1 MADNNNPIKYS
12 DLVKPDDSITKL
24 IAQLDQLSDAY
35 MNTLNNIK
43 TEAITVKAALAGVSG
58 ATESGRKSIQGATS
72 DADKLA
78 KAAREV
84 RFAESENA
92 KTLAQ
97 LNQARKEANEINKL
111 VTRLN
116 QSAEGSYNRLSAQY
130 SLNKIYLNN
139 MTVEEREATEEGRN
153 LVAETKAIYEEM
165 KRLQEA
171 TGKTSLNVGN
181 YSDAAKG
188 LTTQIENQTKQLAL
202 WRLEG
207 KQGSA
212 EYQALADE
220 TAQLREAVKATTKEI
235 TNMASETST
244 LDSVMSLAAGASG
257 GFAAYTGAM
266 ELFGSE
272 NEAVE
277 EAQKKLQAA
286 IALTSGVQAIQ
297 NALLKQSALMLGINR
312 IQQAALS
319 KAKVYDRLVTMQG
332 TKATLGATI
341 AQKAFNLVASAN
353 PYVLLA
359 IALITVIGALVAFSS
374 STKQAAEQQNR
385 LNELEKAH
393 LDYLDLEAGKLERV
407 SNDRIRALE
416 RELQIATARNAG
428 TTEIRKIE
436 DKLAAERR
444 RANAEQRGFY
454 ATEIKELDDNR
465 AKLDQ
470 YRKSLIKLNELKA
483 QGNKKIVWDVELD
496 GNIET
501 YKVDDAIN
509 IAQAKIDNYGR
520 MVDIAVNLTTEKSDL
535 DTADAV
541 TAAKRQQEQKDAY
554 KTELDLLRKAEDA
567 KNALIQNSYDRQRAT
582 TKAAN
587 ARQIADLQYQLKTDA
602 NLTARGRAAINATIV
617 ALRQQLTNDLV
628 DLENQ
633 ERAQILSARRATEDA
648 TIAAMVDSSTKQR
661 EQLRVQY
668 DRQIEDI
675 QTRLATE
682 RGLTEEQAAELNKQ
696 LLAIRQQYAND
707 LSNLNNQI
715 NIDQLN
721 KEANAIQ
728 LRIDAVREGSA
739 EEIAL
744 RTELLQKQRAL
755 ELAQNKQLAE
765 ELRQD
770 ESAIN
775 AKWDAEI
782 LKQTTELNNQRALML
797 FDQTQALEASE
808 FDLIRN
814 SEARKTRFRLQQER
828 DRLKKILELNKTA
841 GVKMTEQEVKTIQN
855 TIDKINQEI
864 DKSKGDERG
873 QDIYGLFGLNLD
885 DDQKEAINTSLSFAM
900 EALNTFM
907 DAKLAAADAAVTA
920 ADKEVDSA
928 QRALDAELNARANG
942 YASSVVQAQKEL
954 DLAKKTQDK
963 ALKDQ
968 QKAQKQQAAIQTI
981 QQIGN
986 LVTATALIWSQ
997 LGFPWAI
1004 PAIAV
1009 MWGSFALAKIKA
1021 AQLTK
1026 SANGGGESESYGDGT
1041 VELLGGGSHQS
1052 GNDVDLGRKP
1062 NGTRRRAEGGEF
1074 FAVINKRNS
1083 RRFRRIIPDVINS
1096 LNRGTFAQKYLN
1108 AYNTDG
1114 VNITVTNNAPELREL
1129 KEDVNAIR
1137 KASQNRTFVDGNGN
1151 TVIFYKNLKTTIKPS

>member
-24 IAQLDQLSDAY
+24 IAQLDQLGDAY

-43 TEAITVKAALAGVSG
+43 SEAITVKAALQGVSG
-58 ATESGRKSIQGATS
+58 ATETGRKSIQGATS

-92 KTLAQ
+92 KTLAT
-97 LNQARKEANEINKL
+97 LNQARKEANELNKL
-111 VTRLN
+111 IVRRN
-116 QSAEGSYNRLSAQY
+116 QAAEGSYNKLSAQY
-130 SLNKIYLNN
+130 SINKIYLNN
-139 MTVEEREATEEGRN
+139 MTVEEREATEEGRK
-153 LVAETKAIYEEM
+153 LVAETKAIYDEM

-202 WRLEG
+202 LRLEG
-207 KQGSA
+207 KQGTA
-212 EYQALADE
+212 EYQNLAKE
-220 TAQLREAVKATTKEI
+220 TAVLRDAVKDATKEI
-235 TNMASETST
+235 TNMASDTST
-244 LDSVMSLAAGASG
+244 LDSVLGLAAGASG
-257 GFAAYTGAM
+257 GFAAYTGAL
-266 ELFGSE
+266 ELFGGES
-272 NEAVE
+272 EAVE

-286 IALTSGVQAIQ
+286 IALTTGVQAIQ
-297 NALLKQSALMLGINR
+297 NAVQKQSALMLGISR
-312 IQQAALS
+312 IQQAALT

-332 TKATLGATI
+332 TKATLAATV
-341 AQKAFNLVASAN
+341 AQKAFNLIASAN

-359 IALITVIGALVAFSS
+359 VALITVIGALVAFSS
-374 STKQAAEQQNR
+374 GTKQAAEQQNR
-385 LNELEKAH
+385 LNELQKAH
-393 LDYLDLEAGKLERV
+393 LDYLDIEAGKLTTV
-407 SNDRIRALE
+407 SNERIRALE
-416 RELQIATARNAG
+416 RELQIAQARNAG

-465 AKLDQ
+465 AKLEQ

-483 QGNKKIVWDVELD
+483 QRNKKIVWDVELD

-582 TKAAN
+582 TQAAN

-633 ERAQILSARRATEDA
+633 ERAQILSARRATQDA
-648 TIAAMVDSSTKQR
+648 EIAAMVEGSTKQQ

-668 DRQIEDI
+668 ERQIEDI
-675 QTRLATE
+675 QTRLETE
-682 RGLTEEQAAELNKQ
+682 RGLTEEQTAELNKQ

-707 LSNLNNQI
+707 VAKLNDQI

-728 LRIDAVREGSA
+728 LRLDAVREGSA

-755 ELAQNKQLAE
+755 ELAQNRQLAADV
-765 ELRQD
+765 RQSEAD
-770 ESAIN
+770 IN

-782 LKQTTELNNQRALML
+782 LKQTTELNQQRALML
-797 FDQTQALEASE
+797 FDQQQALAQSE
-808 FDLIRN
+808 FDLLRN
-814 SEARKTRFRLQQER
+814 SEARKTQFALAAEKARLQ
-828 DRLKKILELNKTA
+828 KILELNKTA
-841 GVKMTEQEVKTIQN
+841 GVKMTDEQVQTIQN
-855 TIDKINQEI
+855 IIAKIDQEI
-864 DKSKGDERG
+864 QQSKGDERG
-873 QDIYGLFGLNLD
+873 NDIYGLFGLNLD
-885 DDQKEAINTSLSFAM
+885 DDQKEAISTSVSFAM
-900 EALNTFM
+900 EQLQTFL
-907 DAKLAAADAAVTA
+907 DAKLAAADAAVAA

-928 QRALDAELNARANG
+928 QRALDAELAARANG
-942 YASSVVQAQKEL
+942 YASSVVQAQKDL
-954 DLAKKTQDK
+954 DLARKTQEK

-968 QKAQKQQAAIQTI
+968 QKAQKQQQAIQTI

-986 LVTATALIWSQ
+986 LVTSTALIWSQ

-1004 PAIAV
+1004 PAIAI
-1009 MWGSFALAKIKA
+1009 MWGSFAAAKIKA
-1021 AQLTK
+1021 AQMTK
-1026 SANGGGESESYGDGT
+1026 SNGGNESYGDGT

-1052 GNDVDLGRKP
+1052 GNDVDLGTKP

-1074 FAVINKRNS
+1074 FAVFNKRNS
-1083 RRFRRIIPDVINS
+1083 RRYRRIIPDVVNA
-1096 LNRGTFAQKYLN
+1096 LNRGIFERKYMN
-1108 AYNTDG
+1108 AY
-1114 VNITVTNNAPELREL
+1114 
-1129 KEDVNAIR
+1129 KEGGEFTINVSQNSPDMRDLQNDVRAIR
-1137 KASQNRTFVDGNGN
+1137 EQNAVRYYTTADGK
-1151 TVIFYKNLKTTIKPS
+1151 TIMIYKNLKRTIN

>member
-24 IAQLDQLSDAY
+24 IAQLDQLGDAY

-43 TEAITVKAALAGVSG
+43 SEAITVKAALQGVSG
-58 ATESGRKSIQGATS
+58 ATETGRKSIQGATS

-92 KTLAQ
+92 KTLAT
-97 LNQARKEANEINKL
+97 LNQARKEANELNKL
-111 VTRLN
+111 IVRRN
-116 QSAEGSYNRLSAQY
+116 QAAEGSYNKLSAQY
-130 SLNKIYLNN
+130 SINKIYLNN
-139 MTVEEREATEEGRN
+139 MTVEEREATEEGRK
-153 LVAETKAIYEEM
+153 LVAETKAIYDEM

-181 YSDAAKG
+181 YEGATVK
-188 LTTQIENQTKQLAL
+188 LTSQIRQLTEQLAVM
-202 WRLEG
+202 RLEG

-212 EYQALADE
+212 EYAELSKKAGDLRDALSDATQE
-220 TAQLREAVKATTKEI
+220 VK
-235 TNMASETST
+235 NMASDTSQ
-244 LDSVMSLAAGASG
+244 LDTVLSFASGASG

-266 ELFGSE
+266 ELFGAESSD
-272 NEAVE
+272 VQ

-286 IALTSGVQAIQ
+286 IAITTGVQAIQ
-297 NALLKQSALMLGINR
+297 NAVQKQSALMLGISK
-312 IQQAALS
+312 IQMAALS
-319 KAKVYDRLVTMQG
+319 KAQVYNRLVTMQG
-332 TKATLGATI
+332 TKATLAATI
-341 AQKAFNLVASAN
+341 AQKAFNLIAMAN

-359 IALITVIGALVAFSS
+359 VALISVIGALVLFSS
-374 STKQAAEQQNR
+374 NTKQAADQQNR
-385 LNELEKAH
+385 LNELQKAH
-393 LDYLDLEAGKLERV
+393 LDYLDIEAGKLTTV
-407 SNDRIRALE
+407 SNERIRALE
-416 RELQIATARNAG
+416 RELQITQARNAG

-454 ATEIKELDDNR
+454 GQEIADLDDNR
-465 AKLDQ
+465 AKLEQ

-483 QGNKKIVWDVELD
+483 QRNKKIVWDVELD

-509 IAQAKIDNYGR
+509 IVQAKIDNYGR
-520 MVDIAVNLTTEKSDL
+520 KVDIAVNLTTEKSDL

-582 TKAAN
+582 TQAAN

-633 ERAQILSARRATEDA
+633 ERAQILSARRATQDA
-648 TIAAMVDSSTKQR
+648 EIAAMVEGSTKQQ

-668 DRQIEDI
+668 ERQIEDI
-675 QTRLATE
+675 QTRLETE
-682 RGLTEEQAAELNKQ
+682 RGLTEEQTAELNKQ

-707 LSNLNNQI
+707 VAKLNDQI

-728 LRIDAVREGSA
+728 LRLDAVRKGSA
-739 EEIAL
+739 EEIVL

-755 ELAQNKQLAE
+755 ELAQNRQLAADV
-765 ELRQD
+765 RQSEAD
-770 ESAIN
+770 IN

-782 LKQTTELNNQRALML
+782 LKQTTELNQQRALML
-797 FDQTQALEASE
+797 FDQQQALAQSE
-808 FDLIRN
+808 FDLLRN
-814 SEARKTRFRLQQER
+814 SEARKTQFALAAEKARLQ
-828 DRLKKILELNKTA
+828 KILELNKTA
-841 GVKMTEQEVKTIQN
+841 GVKMTDEQVQTIQN
-855 TIDKINQEI
+855 TIAKIDQEI
-864 DKSKGDERG
+864 QQSKGDERG
-873 QDIYGLFGLNLD
+873 NDIYGLFGLNLD
-885 DDQKEAINTSLSFAM
+885 DDQKEAINTSMQYAM
-900 EALNTFM
+900 DALNQITE
-907 DAKLAAADAAVTA
+907 ARVQAAAAAVTA

-928 QRALDAELNARANG
+928 QKALDAELNARANG
-942 YASSVVQAQKEL
+942 YASSVVQAQKDL
-954 DLAKKTQDK
+954 DLAKKTQEK
-963 ALKDQ
+963 ALKEQ
-968 QKAQKQQAAIQTI
+968 QKAQKQQQAIQTI

-986 LVTATALIWSQ
+986 LVTSTALIWSQ

-1004 PAIAV
+1004 PAIAI
-1009 MWGSFALAKIKA
+1009 MWGSFAAAKIKA
-1021 AQLTK
+1021 AQMTK
-1026 SANGGGESESYGDGT
+1026 SNGGNESYGDGT

-1052 GNDVDLGRKP
+1052 GNDVDLGTKP

-1074 FAVINKRNS
+1074 FAVFNKRNS
-1083 RRFRRIIPDVINS
+1083 RRYRRIIPDVVNA
-1096 LNRGTFAQKYLN
+1096 LNRGIFERKYMN
-1108 AYNTDG
+1108 AY
-1114 VNITVTNNAPELREL
+1114 
-1129 KEDVNAIR
+1129 KEGGEFTINVSQNSPDMRDLQNDVRAIR
-1137 KASQNRTFVDGNGN
+1137 EQNAVRYYTTADGK
-1151 TVIFYKNLKTTIKPS
+1151 TIMIYKNLKRTIN

>member
-12 DLVKPDDSITKL
+12 DLVKPDDSISKL

-43 TEAITVKAALAGVSG
+43 SEAITVKAALQGVSG

-92 KTLAQ
+92 KTLAT
-97 LNQARKEANEINKL
+97 LNQARKEANELNKL
-111 VTRLN
+111 IVRRN
-116 QSAEGSYNRLSAQY
+116 QAAEGSYNRLSAQY
-130 SLNKIYLNN
+130 SINKIYLNN
-139 MTVEEREATEEGRN
+139 MTVEEREATEEGRK
-153 LVAETKAIYEEM
+153 LVAETKAIYDEM

-202 WRLEG
+202 LRLEG
-207 KQGSA
+207 KQGTA
-212 EYQALADE
+212 EYQNLAKE
-220 TAQLREAVKATTKEI
+220 TAVLRDAVKDATKEI
-235 TNMASETST
+235 TNMASDTST
-244 LDSVMSLAAGASG
+244 LDSVLGLAAGASG
-257 GFAAYTGAM
+257 GFAAYTGAL
-266 ELFGSE
+266 ELFGGES
-272 NEAVE
+272 EAVE

-286 IALTSGVQAIQ
+286 IALTTGVQAIQ
-297 NALLKQSALMLGINR
+297 NAVQKQSALMLGISR
-312 IQQAALS
+312 IQQAALT

-332 TKATLGATI
+332 TKATLAATV
-341 AQKAFNLVASAN
+341 AQKAFNLIASAN

-359 IALITVIGALVAFSS
+359 VALITVIGALVAFSS
-374 STKQAAEQQNR
+374 GTKQAAEQQNR
-385 LNELEKAH
+385 LNELQKAH
-393 LDYLDLEAGKLERV
+393 LDYLDLEAGKLTTV
-407 SNDRIRALE
+407 SNERIRALE
-416 RELQIATARNAG
+416 RELQIAQARNAG

-465 AKLDQ
+465 AKLEQ

-582 TKAAN
+582 TQAAN

-633 ERAQILSARRATEDA
+633 ERAQILSARRATQDA
-648 TIAAMVDSSTKQR
+648 EIAAMVEGSTKQQ

-668 DRQIEDI
+668 ERQIEDI
-675 QTRLATE
+675 QTRLETE
-682 RGLTEEQAAELNKQ
+682 RGLTEEQTVEMNKQ
-696 LLAIRQQYAND
+696 MLAIRQQYAND
-707 LSNLNNQI
+707 VAKLNDQI

-728 LRIDAVREGSA
+728 LRLDAVREGSA

-755 ELAQNKQLAE
+755 ELAQNRQLAADV
-765 ELRQD
+765 RQSEAD
-770 ESAIN
+770 IN

-782 LKQTTELNNQRALML
+782 LKQTTELSQQRALMI
-797 FDQTQALEASE
+797 FDQQQALDASE
-808 FDLIRN
+808 FDLLRN
-814 SEARKTRFRLQQER
+814 SEARKTQFTLAAEKARLQ
-828 DRLKKILELNKTA
+828 KILELNKAA
-841 GVKMTEQEVKTIQN
+841 GIKMTNEQVQTIQN
-855 TIDKINQEI
+855 TIAKIDQEI
-864 DKSKGDERG
+864 QQSKRDERG
-873 QDIYGLFGLNLD
+873 KDIYGLFGLNLTN
-885 DDQKEAINTSLSFAM
+885 DQKDAINESLSYAM
-900 EALNTFM
+900 DALNTFTE
-907 DAKLAAADAAVTA
+907 AKLAAANAAVSA

-928 QRALDAELNARANG
+928 QRALDAELTARANG
-942 YASSVVQAQKEL
+942 YASSVVQAQKDL
-954 DLAKKTQDK
+954 DLARKTQEK
-963 ALKDQ
+963 ALKEQ
-968 QKAQKQQAAIQTI
+968 QKAQKQQQAIQTI
-981 QQIGN
+981 QQIGD

-997 LGFPWAI
+997 LGIWGAI

-1009 MWGSFALAKIKA
+1009 MWGSFAAAKIKA
-1021 AQLTK
+1021 AQMTK
-1026 SANGGGESESYGDGT
+1026 TANAETYGDGT
-1041 VELLGGGSHQS
+1041 VELLNGGSHQS
-1052 GNDVDLGRKP
+1052 GNDVDLGTKP

-1074 FAVINKRNS
+1074 FAVFNKRNS
-1083 RRFRRIIPDVINS
+1083 RRYRRIIPDVVNA
-1096 LNRGTFAQKYLN
+1096 LNQGVFERKYMN
-1108 AYNTDG
+1108 AY
-1114 VNITVTNNAPELREL
+1114 
-1129 KEDVNAIR
+1129 K
-1137 KASQNRTFVDGNGN
+1137 DGNNFTINVSQDSPDMRDLQNDVRTIKEQNAVRYYTTADGK
-1151 TVIFYKNLKTTIKPS
+1151 TIMIYKNLKRVIN

>member
-43 TEAITVKAALAGVSG
+43 SEAITVKTALAGVSG

-97 LNQARKEANEINKL
+97 LNQARKEANELNKL
-111 VTRLN
+111 IVRRN

-130 SLNKIYLNN
+130 SINKIYLNN
-139 MTVEEREATEEGRN
+139 MTVEEREATKEGRQ
-153 LVAETKAIYEEM
+153 LVAETKSIYEEM
-165 KRLQEA
+165 KRLQEV

-188 LTTQIENQTKQLAL
+188 LTTQIENQTKELAL
-202 WRLEG
+202 LRLEG
-207 KQGSA
+207 KQGTV
-212 EYQALADE
+212 EYQNLAKE
-220 TAQLREAVKATTKEI
+220 TAVLRDAVKDATKEI
-235 TNMASETST
+235 TNMASDTST
-244 LDSVMSLAAGASG
+244 LDSVLGLAAGASG
-257 GFAAYTGAM
+257 GFAAYTGAL
-266 ELFGSE
+266 ELFGGES
-272 NEAVE
+272 EAVE
-277 EAQKKLQAA
+277 EAQKKLQAVIA
-286 IALTSGVQAIQ
+286 ITTGVQAIQ
-297 NALLKQSALMLGINR
+297 NAVQKQSALMLGISR
-312 IQQAALS
+312 IQQAALT

-332 TKATLGATI
+332 TKATLAATV
-341 AQKAFNLVASAN
+341 AQKAFNLIASAN

-359 IALITVIGALVAFSS
+359 VALITVIGALVAFSS
-374 STKQAAEQQNR
+374 GTKQAAEQQNR
-385 LNELEKAH
+385 LNELQKAH
-393 LDYLDLEAGKLERV
+393 LDYLDIEAGKLTTV
-407 SNDRIRALE
+407 SNERIRALE
-416 RELQIATARNAG
+416 RELQIAQARNAG

-465 AKLDQ
+465 AKLEQ

-582 TKAAN
+582 TQAAN

-633 ERAQILSARRATEDA
+633 ERAQILSARRATQDA
-648 TIAAMVDSSTKQR
+648 EIAAMVEGSTKQQ

-668 DRQIEDI
+668 ERQIEDI
-675 QTRLATE
+675 QTRLETE
-682 RGLTEEQAAELNKQ
+682 RGLTEEQTAELNKQ

-707 LSNLNNQI
+707 VAKLNDQI

-728 LRIDAVREGSA
+728 LRLDAVREGSA

-755 ELAQNKQLAE
+755 ELAQNRQLSE

-770 ESAIN
+770 EQAIN
-775 AKWDAEI
+775 AKWDAGI
-782 LKQTTELNNQRALML
+782 LKQTTELSQQRALML
-797 FDQTQALEASE
+797 FDQQQALEASE

-814 SEARKTRFRLQQER
+814 SEARKTRFRLQQEKE
-828 DRLKKILELNKTA
+828 RLKKILELNKTA
-841 GVKMTEQEVKTIQN
+841 GVKLTETEVATIQN
-855 TIDKINQEI
+855 TIAKIDQEI
-864 DKSKGDERG
+864 QQSKGDERG
-873 QDIYGLFGLNLD
+873 KDIYGLFGLNLN

-928 QRALDAELNARANG
+928 QKALDAELTARANG
-942 YASSVVQAQKEL
+942 YASSVVQAQKDL
-954 DLAKKTQDK
+954 DLARKTQEK

-968 QKAQKQQAAIQTI
+968 QKAQKQQQAIQTI
-981 QQIGN
+981 QQIGD

-997 LGFPWAI
+997 LGIWGAI

-1009 MWGSFALAKIKA
+1009 MWGSFAAAKIKA
-1021 AQLTK
+1021 AQMTK
-1026 SANGGGESESYGDGT
+1026 TANAETYGDGT
-1041 VELLGGGSHQS
+1041 VELLNGGSHQS
-1052 GNDVDLGRKP
+1052 GNDVDLGTKP

-1074 FAVINKRNS
+1074 FAVFNKRNS
-1083 RRFRRIIPDVINS
+1083 RRYRRIIPDVVNA
-1096 LNRGTFAQKYLN
+1096 LNRGIFERKYMN
-1108 AYNTDG
+1108 AY
-1114 VNITVTNNAPELREL
+1114 
-1129 KEDVNAIR
+1129 KEGGEFTINVSQNSPDMRDLQNDVRAIR
-1137 KASQNRTFVDGNGN
+1137 EQNAVRYYTTADGK
-1151 TVIFYKNLKTTIKPS
+1151 TIMIYKNLKRTIN

>member
-12 DLVKPDDSITKL
+12 DLVKPDDSISKL

-43 TEAITVKAALAGVSG
+43 SEAITVKAALQGVSG

-92 KTLAQ
+92 KTLAT
-97 LNQARKEANEINKL
+97 LNQARKEANELNKL
-111 VTRLN
+111 IVRRN
-116 QSAEGSYNRLSAQY
+116 QAAEGSYNKLSAQY
-130 SLNKIYLNN
+130 SINKIYLNN
-139 MTVEEREATEEGRN
+139 MTVEEREATEEGRK
-153 LVAETKAIYEEM
+153 LVAETKAIYDEM

-202 WRLEG
+202 LRLEG
-207 KQGSA
+207 KQGTA
-212 EYQALADE
+212 EYQNLAKE
-220 TAQLREAVKATTKEI
+220 TAVLRDAVKDATKEI
-235 TNMASETST
+235 TNMASDTST
-244 LDSVMSLAAGASG
+244 LDSVLGLAAGASG
-257 GFAAYTGAM
+257 GFAAYTGAL
-266 ELFGSE
+266 ELFGGES
-272 NEAVE
+272 EAVE

-286 IALTSGVQAIQ
+286 IALTTGVQAIQ
-297 NALLKQSALMLGINR
+297 NAVQKQSALMLGISR
-312 IQQAALS
+312 IQQAALT

-332 TKATLGATI
+332 TKATLAATV
-341 AQKAFNLVASAN
+341 AQKAFNLIASAN

-359 IALITVIGALVAFSS
+359 VALITVIGALVAFSS
-374 STKQAAEQQNR
+374 GTKKAAEQQNR
-385 LNELEKAH
+385 LNELQKAH
-393 LDYLDLEAGKLERV
+393 LDYLDLEAGKLTTV
-407 SNDRIRALE
+407 SNERIRALE
-416 RELQIATARNAG
+416 RELQIAQARNAG

-454 ATEIKELDDNR
+454 ATEIKELDENR

-509 IAQAKIDNYGR
+509 IAQAKIDDYGR

-582 TKAAN
+582 TQAAN

-633 ERAQILSARRATEDA
+633 ERAQILSARRATQDA
-648 TIAAMVDSSTKQR
+648 EIAAMVEGSTKQQ

-668 DRQIEDI
+668 ERQIEDI
-675 QTRLATE
+675 QTRLETE
-682 RGLTEEQAAELNKQ
+682 RGLTEEQTAELNKQ

-707 LSNLNNQI
+707 VAKLNDQI

-728 LRIDAVREGSA
+728 LRLDAVREGSA

-755 ELAQNKQLAE
+755 ELAQNRQLAADV
-765 ELRQD
+765 RQSEAD
-770 ESAIN
+770 IN

-782 LKQTTELNNQRALML
+782 LKQTTELNQQRALML
-797 FDQTQALEASE
+797 FDQQQALAQSE
-808 FDLIRN
+808 FDLLRN
-814 SEARKTRFRLQQER
+814 SEARKTQFALAAEKARLQ
-828 DRLKKILELNKTA
+828 KILELNKTA
-841 GVKMTEQEVKTIQN
+841 GVKMTDEQVQTIQN
-855 TIDKINQEI
+855 TIAKIDQEI
-864 DKSKGDERG
+864 QQSKGDERG
-873 QDIYGLFGLNLD
+873 NDIYGLFGLNLT
-885 DDQKEAINTSLSFAM
+885 DDQKEAINTSMQYAM
-900 EALNTFM
+900 DALNQITE
-907 DAKLAAADAAVTA
+907 ARVQAAAAAVTA

-928 QRALDAELNARANG
+928 QKALDAELNARANG
-942 YASSVVQAQKEL
+942 YASSVVQAQKDL
-954 DLAKKTQDK
+954 DLAKKTQEK
-963 ALKDQ
+963 ALKEQ
-968 QKAQKQQAAIQTI
+968 QKAQKQQQAIQTI

-986 LVTATALIWSQ
+986 LVTSTALIWSQ

-1004 PAIAV
+1004 PAIAI
-1009 MWGSFALAKIKA
+1009 MWGSFAAAKIKA
-1021 AQLTK
+1021 AQMTK
-1026 SANGGGESESYGDGT
+1026 SNGGNESYGDGT

-1052 GNDVDLGRKP
+1052 GNDVDLGTKP

-1074 FAVINKRNS
+1074 FAVFNKRNS
-1083 RRFRRIIPDVINS
+1083 RRYRRIIPDVVNA
-1096 LNRGTFAQKYLN
+1096 LNRGIFERKYMN
-1108 AYNTDG
+1108 AY
-1114 VNITVTNNAPELREL
+1114 
-1129 KEDVNAIR
+1129 KEGGEFTINVSQNSPDMRDLQNDVRAIR
-1137 KASQNRTFVDGNGN
+1137 EQNAVRYYTTADGK
-1151 TVIFYKNLKTTIKPS
+1151 TIMIYKNLKRTIN

>member
-12 DLVKPDDSITKL
+12 DLVKPDDSISKL

-43 TEAITVKAALAGVSG
+43 SEAITVKAALQGVSG

-97 LNQARKEANEINKL
+97 LNQARKEANELNKL
-111 VTRLN
+111 IVRRN

-130 SLNKIYLNN
+130 SINKIYLNN
-139 MTVEEREATEEGRN
+139 MTVEEREATEEGRK
-153 LVAETKAIYEEM
+153 LVAETKAIYDEM

-202 WRLEG
+202 LRLEG
-207 KQGSA
+207 KQGTA
-212 EYQALADE
+212 EYQNLAKE
-220 TAQLREAVKATTKEI
+220 TAVLRDAVKDATKEI
-235 TNMASETST
+235 TNMASDTST
-244 LDSVMSLAAGASG
+244 LDSVLGLAAGASG
-257 GFAAYTGAM
+257 GFAAYTGAL
-266 ELFGSE
+266 ELFGGES
-272 NEAVE
+272 EAVE

-286 IALTSGVQAIQ
+286 IALTTGVQAIQ
-297 NALLKQSALMLGINR
+297 NAVQKQSALMLGISR
-312 IQQAALS
+312 IQQAALT

-332 TKATLGATI
+332 TKATLAATV
-341 AQKAFNLVASAN
+341 AQKAFNLIASAN

-359 IALITVIGALVAFSS
+359 VALITVIGALVAFSS
-374 STKQAAEQQNR
+374 GTKQAAEQQNR
-385 LNELEKAH
+385 LNELQKAH
-393 LDYLDLEAGKLERV
+393 LDYLDLEAGKLTTV
-407 SNDRIRALE
+407 SNERIRALE
-416 RELQIATARNAG
+416 RELQIAQARNAG

-465 AKLDQ
+465 AKLEQ

-582 TKAAN
+582 TQAAN

-633 ERAQILSARRATEDA
+633 ERAQILSARRATQDA
-648 TIAAMVDSSTKQR
+648 EIAAMVEGSTKQQ

-668 DRQIEDI
+668 ERQIEDI
-675 QTRLATE
+675 QTRLETE
-682 RGLTEEQAAELNKQ
+682 RGLTEEQTVEMNKQ
-696 LLAIRQQYAND
+696 MLAIRQQYAND
-707 LSNLNNQI
+707 VAKLNDQI

-728 LRIDAVREGSA
+728 LRLDAVREGSA

-755 ELAQNKQLAE
+755 ELAQNRQLAADV
-765 ELRQD
+765 RQSEAD
-770 ESAIN
+770 IN

-782 LKQTTELNNQRALML
+782 LKQTTELSQQRALMI
-797 FDQTQALEASE
+797 FDQQQALDASE
-808 FDLIRN
+808 FDLLRN
-814 SEARKTRFRLQQER
+814 SEARKTQFTLAAEKARLQ
-828 DRLKKILELNKTA
+828 KILELNKAA
-841 GVKMTEQEVKTIQN
+841 GIKMTNEQVQTIQN
-855 TIDKINQEI
+855 TIAKIDQEI
-864 DKSKGDERG
+864 QQSKRDERG
-873 QDIYGLFGLNLD
+873 KDIYGLFGLNLTN
-885 DDQKEAINTSLSFAM
+885 DQKDAINESLSYAM
-900 EALNTFM
+900 DALNTFTE
-907 DAKLAAADAAVTA
+907 AKLAAANAAVSA

-928 QRALDAELNARANG
+928 QRALDAELTARANG
-942 YASSVVQAQKEL
+942 YASSVVQAQKDL
-954 DLAKKTQDK
+954 DLARKTQEK
-963 ALKDQ
+963 ALKEQ
-968 QKAQKQQAAIQTI
+968 QKAQKQQQAIQTI
-981 QQIGN
+981 QQIGD

-997 LGFPWAI
+997 LGIWGAI

-1009 MWGSFALAKIKA
+1009 MWGSFAAAKIKA
-1021 AQLTK
+1021 AQMTK
-1026 SANGGGESESYGDGT
+1026 TANAETYGDGT
-1041 VELLGGGSHQS
+1041 VELLNGGSHQS
-1052 GNDVDLGRKP
+1052 GNDVDLGTKP

-1074 FAVINKRNS
+1074 FAVFNKRNS
-1083 RRFRRIIPDVINS
+1083 RRYRRIIPDVVNA
-1096 LNRGTFAQKYLN
+1096 LNQGVFERKYMN
-1108 AYNTDG
+1108 AY
-1114 VNITVTNNAPELREL
+1114 
-1129 KEDVNAIR
+1129 K
-1137 KASQNRTFVDGNGN
+1137 DGNNFTINVSQDSPDMRDLQNDVRTIKEQNAVRYYTTADGK
-1151 TVIFYKNLKTTIKPS
+1151 TIMIYKNLKRVIN

>member
-12 DLVKPDDSITKL
+12 DLVKPDDSISKL

-43 TEAITVKAALAGVSG
+43 SEAITVKAALQGVSG

-92 KTLAQ
+92 KTLAT
-97 LNQARKEANEINKL
+97 LNQARKEANELNKL
-111 VTRLN
+111 IVRRN
-116 QSAEGSYNRLSAQY
+116 QAAEGSYNKLSAQY
-130 SLNKIYLNN
+130 SINKIYLNN
-139 MTVEEREATEEGRN
+139 MTVEEREATEEGRK
-153 LVAETKAIYEEM
+153 LVAETKAIYDEM

-202 WRLEG
+202 LRLEG
-207 KQGSA
+207 KQGTA
-212 EYQALADE
+212 EYQNLAKE
-220 TAQLREAVKATTKEI
+220 TAVLRDAVKDATKEI
-235 TNMASETST
+235 TNMASDTST
-244 LDSVMSLAAGASG
+244 LDSVLGLAAGASG
-257 GFAAYTGAM
+257 GFAAYTGAL
-266 ELFGSE
+266 ELFGGES
-272 NEAVE
+272 EAVE

-286 IALTSGVQAIQ
+286 IALTTGVQAIQ
-297 NALLKQSALMLGINR
+297 NAVQKQSALMLGISR
-312 IQQAALS
+312 IQQAALT

-332 TKATLGATI
+332 TKATLAATV
-341 AQKAFNLVASAN
+341 AQKAFNLIASAN

-359 IALITVIGALVAFSS
+359 VALITVIGALVAFSS
-374 STKQAAEQQNR
+374 GTKQAAEQQNR
-385 LNELEKAH
+385 LNELQKAH
-393 LDYLDLEAGKLERV
+393 LDYLDIEAGKLTTV
-407 SNDRIRALE
+407 SNERIRALE
-416 RELQIATARNAG
+416 RELQIAQARNAG

-465 AKLDQ
+465 AKLEQ

-582 TKAAN
+582 TQAAN

-633 ERAQILSARRATEDA
+633 ERAQILSARRATQDA
-648 TIAAMVDSSTKQR
+648 EIAAMVEGSTKQQ

-668 DRQIEDI
+668 ERQIEDI
-675 QTRLATE
+675 QTRLETE
-682 RGLTEEQAAELNKQ
+682 RGLTEDQTAELNKQ

-707 LSNLNNQI
+707 VAKLNDQI

-728 LRIDAVREGSA
+728 LRLDAVREGSA

-755 ELAQNKQLAE
+755 ELAQNRQLAADV
-765 ELRQD
+765 RQSEAD
-770 ESAIN
+770 IN

-782 LKQTTELNNQRALML
+782 LKQTTELNQQRALML
-797 FDQTQALEASE
+797 FDQQQALAQSE
-808 FDLIRN
+808 FDLLRN
-814 SEARKTRFRLQQER
+814 SEARKTQFALAAEKARLQ
-828 DRLKKILELNKTA
+828 KILELNKTA
-841 GVKMTEQEVKTIQN
+841 GVKMTDEQVQTIQN
-855 TIDKINQEI
+855 TIAKIDQEI
-864 DKSKGDERG
+864 QQSKGDERG
-873 QDIYGLFGLNLD
+873 NDIYGLFGLNLT
-885 DDQKEAINTSLSFAM
+885 DDQKEAINTSMQYAM
-900 EALNTFM
+900 DALNQITE
-907 DAKLAAADAAVTA
+907 ARVQAAAAAVTA

-928 QRALDAELNARANG
+928 QKALDAELNARANG
-942 YASSVVQAQKEL
+942 YASSVVQAQKDL
-954 DLAKKTQDK
+954 DLAKKTQEK
-963 ALKDQ
+963 ALKEQ
-968 QKAQKQQAAIQTI
+968 QKAQKQQQAIQTI

-986 LVTATALIWSQ
+986 LVTSTALIWSQ

-1004 PAIAV
+1004 PAIAI
-1009 MWGSFALAKIKA
+1009 MWGSFAAAKIKA
-1021 AQLTK
+1021 AQMTK
-1026 SANGGGESESYGDGT
+1026 SNGGNESYGDGT

-1052 GNDVDLGRKP
+1052 GNDVDLGTKP

-1074 FAVINKRNS
+1074 FAVFNKRNS
-1083 RRFRRIIPDVINS
+1083 RRYRRIIPDVVNA
-1096 LNRGTFAQKYLN
+1096 LNRGIFERKYMN
-1108 AYNTDG
+1108 AY
-1114 VNITVTNNAPELREL
+1114 
-1129 KEDVNAIR
+1129 KEGGEFTINVSQNSPDMRDLQNDVRAIR
-1137 KASQNRTFVDGNGN
+1137 EQNAVRYYTTADGK
-1151 TVIFYKNLKTTIKPS
+1151 TIMIYKNLKRTIN

>member
-12 DLVKPDDSITKL
+12 DLVKPDDSISKL

-43 TEAITVKAALAGVSG
+43 SEAITVKAALQGVSG

-92 KTLAQ
+92 KTLAT
-97 LNQARKEANEINKL
+97 LNQARKEANELNKL
-111 VTRLN
+111 IVRRN
-116 QSAEGSYNRLSAQY
+116 QAAEGSYNRLSAQY
-130 SLNKIYLNN
+130 SINKIYLNN
-139 MTVEEREATEEGRN
+139 MTVEEREATEEGRK
-153 LVAETKAIYEEM
+153 LVAETKAIYDEM

-202 WRLEG
+202 LRLEG
-207 KQGSA
+207 KQGTA
-212 EYQALADE
+212 EYQNLAKE
-220 TAQLREAVKATTKEI
+220 TAVLRDAVKDATKEI
-235 TNMASETST
+235 TNMASDTST
-244 LDSVMSLAAGASG
+244 LDSVLGLAAGASG
-257 GFAAYTGAM
+257 GFAAYTGAL
-266 ELFGSE
+266 ELFGGES
-272 NEAVE
+272 EAVE

-286 IALTSGVQAIQ
+286 IALTTGVQAIQ
-297 NALLKQSALMLGINR
+297 NAVQKQSALMLGISR
-312 IQQAALS
+312 IQQAALT

-332 TKATLGATI
+332 TKATLAATV
-341 AQKAFNLVASAN
+341 AQKAFNLIASAN

-359 IALITVIGALVAFSS
+359 VALITVIGALVAFSS
-374 STKQAAEQQNR
+374 GTKQAAEQQNR
-385 LNELEKAH
+385 LNELQKAH
-393 LDYLDLEAGKLERV
+393 LDYLDIEAGKLTTV
-407 SNDRIRALE
+407 SNERIRALE
-416 RELQIATARNAG
+416 RELQIAQARNAG

-465 AKLDQ
+465 AKLEQ

-582 TKAAN
+582 TQAAN

-633 ERAQILSARRATEDA
+633 ERAQILSARRATQDA
-648 TIAAMVDSSTKQR
+648 EIAAMVEGSTKQQ

-668 DRQIEDI
+668 ERQIEDI
-675 QTRLATE
+675 QTRLETE
-682 RGLTEEQAAELNKQ
+682 RGLTEEQTAELNKQ

-707 LSNLNNQI
+707 VAKLNDQI

-728 LRIDAVREGSA
+728 LRLDAVREGSA

-755 ELAQNKQLAE
+755 ELAQNRQLSE

-770 ESAIN
+770 EQAIN
-775 AKWDAEI
+775 AKWDAGI
-782 LKQTTELNNQRALML
+782 LKQTTELSQQRALML
-797 FDQTQALEASE
+797 FDQQQALEASE
-808 FDLIRN
+808 FDLTRN
-814 SEARKTRFRLQQER
+814 SEARKTRFRLQQEKE
-828 DRLKKILELNKTA
+828 RLKKILELNKTA
-841 GVKMTEQEVKTIQN
+841 GVKLTETEVATIQN
-855 TIDKINQEI
+855 TIAKIDQEI
-864 DKSKGDERG
+864 QQSKGDERG
-873 QDIYGLFGLNLD
+873 KDIYGLFGLNLN

-928 QRALDAELNARANG
+928 QKALDAELTARANG
-942 YASSVVQAQKEL
+942 YASSVVQAQKDL
-954 DLAKKTQDK
+954 DLARKTQEK

-968 QKAQKQQAAIQTI
+968 QKAQKQQQAIQTI
-981 QQIGN
+981 QQIGD

-997 LGFPWAI
+997 LGIWGAI

-1009 MWGSFALAKIKA
+1009 MWGSFAAAKIKA
-1021 AQLTK
+1021 AQMTK
-1026 SANGGGESESYGDGT
+1026 TANAETYGDGT
-1041 VELLGGGSHQS
+1041 VELLNGGSHQS
-1052 GNDVDLGRKP
+1052 GNDVDLGTKP

-1074 FAVINKRNS
+1074 FAVFNKRNS
-1083 RRFRRIIPDVINS
+1083 RRYRRIIPDVVNA
-1096 LNRGTFAQKYLN
+1096 LNRGIFERKYMN
-1108 AYNTDG
+1108 AY
-1114 VNITVTNNAPELREL
+1114 
-1129 KEDVNAIR
+1129 KEGGEFTINVSQNSPDMRDLQNDVRAIR
-1137 KASQNRTFVDGNGN
+1137 EQNAVRYYTTADGK
-1151 TVIFYKNLKTTIKPS
+1151 TIMIYKNLKRTIN

>member
-24 IAQLDQLSDAY
+24 IAQLDQLGDAY

-43 TEAITVKAALAGVSG
+43 SEAITVKAALQGVSG
-58 ATESGRKSIQGATS
+58 ATETGRKSIQGATS

-97 LNQARKEANEINKL
+97 LNQARKEANELNKL
-111 VTRLN
+111 IVRRN

-130 SLNKIYLNN
+130 SINKIYLNN
-139 MTVEEREATEEGRN
+139 MTVEEREATEEGRK
-153 LVAETKAIYEEM
+153 LVAETKAIYDEM

-202 WRLEG
+202 LRLEG
-207 KQGSA
+207 KQGTA
-212 EYQALADE
+212 EYQNLAKE
-220 TAQLREAVKATTKEI
+220 TAVLRDAVKDATTEI
-235 TNMASETST
+235 TNMASDTST
-244 LDSVMSLAAGASG
+244 LDSVLGLAAGASG
-257 GFAAYTGAM
+257 GFAAYTGAL
-266 ELFGSE
+266 ELFGGES
-272 NEAVE
+272 EAVE

-286 IALTSGVQAIQ
+286 IALTTGVQAIQ
-297 NALLKQSALMLGINR
+297 NAVQKQSALMLGISR
-312 IQQAALS
+312 IQQAALT

-332 TKATLGATI
+332 TKATLAATV
-341 AQKAFNLVASAN
+341 AQKAFNLIASAN

-359 IALITVIGALVAFSS
+359 VALITVIGALVAFSS
-374 STKQAAEQQNR
+374 GTKQAAEQQNR
-385 LNELEKAH
+385 LNELQKAH
-393 LDYLDLEAGKLERV
+393 LDYLDIEAGKLTTV
-407 SNDRIRALE
+407 SNERIRALE
-416 RELQIATARNAG
+416 RELQIAQARNAG

-465 AKLDQ
+465 AKLEQ

-582 TKAAN
+582 TQAAN

-633 ERAQILSARRATEDA
+633 ERAQILSARRATQDA
-648 TIAAMVDSSTKQR
+648 EIAAMVEGSTKQQ

-668 DRQIEDI
+668 ERQIEDI
-675 QTRLATE
+675 QTRLETE
-682 RGLTEEQAAELNKQ
+682 RGLTEEQTAELNKQ

-707 LSNLNNQI
+707 VAKLNDQI

-728 LRIDAVREGSA
+728 LRLDAVREGSA

-755 ELAQNKQLAE
+755 ELAQNRQLAADV
-765 ELRQD
+765 RQSEAD
-770 ESAIN
+770 IN

-782 LKQTTELNNQRALML
+782 LKQTTELNQQRALML
-797 FDQTQALEASE
+797 FDQQQALAQSE
-808 FDLIRN
+808 FDLLRN
-814 SEARKTRFRLQQER
+814 SEARKTQFALAAEKARLQ
-828 DRLKKILELNKTA
+828 KILELNKTA
-841 GVKMTEQEVKTIQN
+841 GVKMTDEQVQTIQN
-855 TIDKINQEI
+855 TIAKIDQEI
-864 DKSKGDERG
+864 QQSKGDERG
-873 QDIYGLFGLNLD
+873 NDIYGLFGLNLD
-885 DDQKEAINTSLSFAM
+885 DDQKEAISTSVSFAM
-900 EALNTFM
+900 EQLQTFL
-907 DAKLAAADAAVTA
+907 DAKLAAADAAVAA

-928 QRALDAELNARANG
+928 QRALDAELAARANG
-942 YASSVVQAQKEL
+942 YASSVVQAQKDL
-954 DLAKKTQDK
+954 DLARKTQEK

-968 QKAQKQQAAIQTI
+968 QKAQKQQQAIQTI

-986 LVTATALIWSQ
+986 LVTSTALIWSQ

-1004 PAIAV
+1004 PAIAI
-1009 MWGSFALAKIKA
+1009 MWGSFAAAKIKA
-1021 AQLTK
+1021 AQMTK
-1026 SANGGGESESYGDGT
+1026 SNGGNESYGDGT

-1052 GNDVDLGRKP
+1052 GNDVDLGTKP

-1074 FAVINKRNS
+1074 FAVFNKRNS
-1083 RRFRRIIPDVINS
+1083 RRYRRIIPDVVNA
-1096 LNRGTFAQKYLN
+1096 LNRGIFERKYMN
-1108 AYNTDG
+1108 AY
-1114 VNITVTNNAPELREL
+1114 
-1129 KEDVNAIR
+1129 KEGGEFTINVSQNSPDMRDLQNDVRAIR
-1137 KASQNRTFVDGNGN
+1137 EQNAVRYYTTADGK
-1151 TVIFYKNLKTTIKPS
+1151 TIMIYKNLKRTIN